1 MVEPSQLSADQPVER
16 QLFAPLVADDPRVA
30 VLSQQMA
37 ELVTY
42 VQALGPTHAA
52 VPQLQ
57 AQLNQV
63 TEEVQHAFRSLEH
76 TVRDHVLTSETSKA
90 DVLPHLRFLSEV
102 CAQAVANQASSNSLL
117 TENLGQT
124 QNALRQLTSTVERT
138 TSPVADSSVPQH
150 LASLAELCNRTL
162 AMHSEGQRFLS
173 ASLSQTNEALQR
185 LVSEV
190 RKPLPTPVPAVD
202 YTLIVQLQAL
212 TELCSRSVQAQTL
225 GQQMLAENLGHTHAA
240 IRQLAADSTQA
251 TSSPSPA
258 SSPSSDRNGRDPK
271 LPPYDG
277 GNPPDQW
284 FRTIADLFLANGTDA
299 HRQFLWAKCA
309 LRGAARDF
317 LTFECGDISD
327 LQGLS
332 QALERRFRPFTTQ
345 YQLHTELSHLRMRAG
360 DFSGYLRK
368 FNTLRNQLNPAL
380 VEPAVTFAFTRGL
393 TPDFE
398 QEVLYPPHGH

>member
-1 MVEPSQLSADQPVER
+1 V
-16 QLFAPLVADDPRVA
+16 DP
-30 VLSQQMA
+30 
-37 ELVTY
+37 
-42 VQALGPTHAA
+42 
-52 VPQLQ
+52 
-57 AQLNQV
+57 
-63 TEEVQHAFRSLEH
+63 
-76 TVRDHVLTSETSKA
+76 TVV
-90 DVLPHLRFLSEV
+90 
-102 CAQAVANQASSNSLL
+102 
-117 TENLGQT
+117 
-124 QNALRQLTSTVERT
+124 
-138 TSPVADSSVPQH
+138 
-150 LASLAELCNRTL
+150 
-162 AMHSEGQRFLS
+162 
-173 ASLSQTNEALQR
+173 
-185 LVSEV
+185 
-190 RKPLPTPVPAVD
+190 
-202 YTLIVQLQAL
+202 VQLQAL

-327 LQGLS
+327 LPGLS

-368 FNTLRNQLNPAL
+368 FNTLRSQLNPAL

-398 QEVLYPPHGH
+398 QEVLYARAADLQTAIDRALLFDSTRRTGAQSPSGRSLFSENARHVSFSSSRSRGRSASSTHSVPRPHSHARRSTPSPRPVSRPSLGSSRTFSPARPPVADKSKATCYKCGRRGHYATTCRFGPSPVRSPAPQSTGTPRASSHGSSDSNSRSTFSRGRGRGRSSLGKGGR